1 MRIENWLAESARRFG
16 SKTALIT
23 PQRRL
28 TYAEFDDSSTRLAAA
43 LAALARSHGG
53 AHGWARAA
61 GLGDDVLDAL
71 REVLVEAP
79 RA

>member
-1 MRIENWLAESARRFG
+1 VAASVARAEA
-16 SKTALIT
+16 
-23 PQRRL
+23 
-28 TYAEFDDSSTRLAAA
+28 SSMETF
-43 LAALARSHGG
+43 LAALARRHGG

-71 REVLVEAP
+71 REVLVDAP